1 MSTLKIAL
9 CQFRIRKIAAA
20 DEWVGHIRA
29 QALAAAES
37 RPDLIVFPEYV
48 TFGMLSLAGAFSS
61 RERGAATLKYLGG
74 FTRDYETVFSELART
89 CGCLIAGGSH
99 WTPSGTTG
107 CGCNTAY
114 LFHPDGRIDR
124 QPKNHLY
131 PNEAAFGTEPF
142 DGLSVIE
149 TPKARIGLMTCYD
162 AEFPEVA
169 RHFTLSGAQA
179 LICPAATNTVR
190 GFYRVRHCCAARAVE
205 NQVFVAVCHA
215 VGSLS
220 VPTDAP
226 FTGYGRS
233 AILAPIDDQTRTVDG
248 VVVEAPDPEE
258 ESIVVGEIDL
268 ALLQK
273 SRESSE
279 ATILKTRRPDLYR
292 RNYRLF

>member
-1 MSTLKIAL
+1 MPSLKISL
-9 CQFRIRKIAAA
+9 CQFRIRDIASV
-20 DEWVGHIRA
+20 DEWVRNVRA
-29 QALAAAES
+29 QALLAAES
-37 RPDLIVFPEYV
+37 QPDLIVFPEYV
-48 TFGMLSLAGAFSS
+48 TFGLMSLAGAFSS
-61 RERGAATLKYLGG
+61 KDRGVVTRKHLGE
-74 FTRDYETVFSELART
+74 FTPMYQALFSELAGT
-89 CGCLIAGGSH
+89 CNCLIAGGSH
-99 WTPSGTTG
+99 WTPSRTPGHG
-107 CGCNTAY
+107 HNTAY
-114 LFHPDGRIDR
+114 LFHPDGGISR

-131 PNEAAFGTEPF
+131 PNEATFGTEPF

-169 RHFTLSGAQA
+169 RHFMLNGAQV

-215 VGSLS
+215 VGLLS

-233 AILAPIDDQTRTVDG
+233 AILAPIDDQTQAIDG
-248 VVVEAPDPEE
+248 VMIEAADPDEE
-258 ESIVVGEIDL
+258 TIVTGEINME
-268 ALLQK
+268 LLEK
-273 SRESSE
+273 SREASE

-292 RNYRLF
+292 EHYRLF